1 MHRVTQLTRQG
12 SSVPFKHTILFSSV
26 CKKSA
31 YGLSGLRFCAGGCEK
46 LQKQKMNGLLI
57 F

>member
-26 CKKSA
+26 CKKSG

-46 LQKQKMNGLLI
+46 LKSKK
-57 F
+57 